1 MLQVGVAYG
10 NFTVTH
16 YMMQR
21 TTHIDLTKSVA
32 EFVRCDWLHQLC
44 LVNIYRT
51 VCSNEIQVST
61 KIMALF
67 SETLSVPSGQLR
79 RI

>member
-21 TTHIDLTKSVA
+21 TTHTDLTKSVA

-44 LVNIYRT
+44 LVNFYRT
-51 VCSNEIQVST
+51 VCSNEIHAST
-61 KIMALF
+61 KIMVLWHFSLKLF
-67 SETLSVPSGQLR
+67 PFPVVS
-79 RI
+79 